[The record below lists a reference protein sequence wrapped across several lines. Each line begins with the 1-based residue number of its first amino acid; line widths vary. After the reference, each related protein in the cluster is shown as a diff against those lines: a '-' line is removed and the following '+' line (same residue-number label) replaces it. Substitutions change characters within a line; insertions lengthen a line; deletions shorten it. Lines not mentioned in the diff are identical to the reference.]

1 MAAKAKLKRRNLGIT
16 LPKVL
21 VAQIDG
27 LLADNSIDKEI
38 AGRKRSHAIE
48 ILIRRGMK
56 AGR

>member
-16 LPKVL
+16 LPKTL

-27 LLADNSIDKEI
+27 LRADNSIDKEM
-38 AGRKRSHAIE
+38 AGRDRGAAVE
-48 ILIRRGMK
+48 ILLKRGMK